1 MSVSGICA
9 KLRALIKYI
18 TTKTSTSMIQRIKH
32 LIEKHIV
39 GEEPNYNERRNSL
52 SRFVQAQDRDYKT
65 ALAEIRNGRKM
76 THWIWYIF
84 PQIEGLEHSCYSNLY
99 GIRDIS
105 EARAYLSHPVLGK
118 RLREITG
125 ELLKHGDLSAQEILG
140 ELDAKKVRSCMTL
153 FDRVSPDD
161 VFAQVLNTFYGG
173 TRCELTLEKM
183 NVQYSHE
190 HPQSNM

>member
-1 MSVSGICA
+1 
-9 KLRALIKYI
+9 
-18 TTKTSTSMIQRIKH
+18 MIQRIKH
-32 LIEKHIV
+32 FIERHIV

-52 SRFVQAQDRDYKT
+52 SRFVQAQERDYKT

-84 PQIEGLEHSCYSNLY
+84 PQIEGLGHSCYSNLY

-105 EARAYLSHPVLGK
+105 EAEAYLSHPLLGK

-125 ELLKHGDLSAQEILG
+125 ELLKHSDLSAQEILG

-153 FDRVSPDD
+153 FDKVSPDD
-161 VFAQVLNTFYGG
+161 VFAQVLATFYGG
-173 TRCELTLEKM
+173 TRCERTLEKL
-183 NVQYSHE
+183 NV
-190 HPQSNM
+190 PQAAKTPMP